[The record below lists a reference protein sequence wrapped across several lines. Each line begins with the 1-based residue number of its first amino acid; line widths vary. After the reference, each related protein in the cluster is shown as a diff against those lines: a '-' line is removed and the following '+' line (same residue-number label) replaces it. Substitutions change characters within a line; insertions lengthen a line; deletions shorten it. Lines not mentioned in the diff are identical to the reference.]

1 MHPYLSADI
10 AAVHVADLVR
20 EAAATCCRALAVRHP
35 VLDRLRATAQ
45 RATAALHRST
55 GAAAPSCCPA

>member
-10 AAVHVADLVR
+10 AAAHVADLVR
-20 EAAATCCRALAVRHP
+20 EAAANCCVVGRP

-45 RATAALHRST
+45 RITVALHRT
-55 GAAAPSCCPA
+55 TAGATPACCSA

>member
-10 AAVHVADLVR
+10 AAAHVADLLR
-20 EAAATCCRALAVRHP
+20 EAAARCCSVAARHP

-45 RATAALHRST
+45 RVTAALRRAT
-55 GAAAPSCCPA
+55 GGPAPSCCPA